1 MNEMPTETAF
11 YDEKGQHG
19 KPEKPAPEKP
29 VNEKGRRRITAFLG
43 LGTIAVLVGLVAF
56 GAKSQ
61 SDRHAS
67 AVAALDARKN
77 TVPAVRAMEVK
88 EITGPR
94 TIELPGNIAAFDS
107 ATLFARA
114 TGYIKTRNVDIGSKV
129 KKGDV
134 LAIIAAPDLDA
145 QLAQAKAQLQQLQA
159 SVQQAQATADLGHVT
174 DQRTARLVAQG
185 WSSAQQG
192 DQDRL
197 TAASSSA
204 AVAVARANVVAQEA
218 AVNRLTELTGFEQ
231 VVAPFD
237 GVITSRLIDV
247 GSLVTADA
255 ASGTS
260 MFSIQRT
267 DVLRVQ
273 VYVPQAAYFGIKDGD
288 HAYVTV
294 PELPGRKFD
303 GVVARNAS
311 ALAAGT
317 RTLLTE
323 VDVDNKNGELTAGL
337 YGILHLQ
344 VQRQSPVISIPSQ
357 AIIFNK
363 DGLLAAVVDDAGK
376 VQLRKLNI
384 EYDNGADVEIRD
396 GLKPGDKV
404 ILSPPANAYD
414 GMSVNI
420 QQPPPK
426 SDTKPG

>member
-1 MNEMPTETAF
+1 MNQMPTEHAF
-11 YDEKGQHG
+11 FDEKAQEK
-19 KPEKPAPEKP
+19 KPEKPT
-29 VNEKGRRRITAFLG
+29 NERGRRRIATLLG
-43 LGTIAVLVGLVAF
+43 FVAVVTVAGLVAF

-67 AVAALDARKN
+67 AVAALETRKN
-77 TVPAVRAMEVK
+77 AVPSVRAVSVK

-94 TIELPGNIAAFDS
+94 TIELPGNMAAFDS

-134 LAIIAAPDLDA
+134 LAVIAAPDLDA

-159 SVQQAQATADLGHVT
+159 SVQQAQATADLGRVT
-174 DQRTARLVAQG
+174 DQRTARLVQQG

-204 AVAVARANVVAQEA
+204 AVAVAKANVVAQEA
-218 AVNRLTELTGFEQ
+218 AVNRLTELAGFEQ
-231 VVAPFD
+231 ITAPFD

-260 MFSIQRT
+260 LFSIQRT

-288 HAYVTV
+288 HATVTV
-294 PELPGRKFD
+294 PELPGRSFD
-303 GVVARNAS
+303 GIVARNAS
-311 ALAAGT
+311 SLSSGT

-344 VQRQSPVISIPSQ
+344 VQRPNPIISIPSQ
-357 AIIFNK
+357 AVIFNK
-363 DGLLAAVVDDAGK
+363 DGLMAAVIDDSNK

-384 EYDNGADVEIRD
+384 EYDNGADVETRE
-396 GLKPGDKV
+396 GLKPGDRV
-404 ILSPPANAYD
+404 ILSPPANVRD
-414 GMSVNI
+414 GMPV
-420 QQPPPK
+420 QVQEPAPK
-426 SDTKPG
+426 SDAKPS

>member
-1 MNEMPTETAF
+1 MNNMPPEQAF
-11 YDEKGQHG
+11 FDEKAHER
-19 KPEKPAPEKP
+19 KPEKP
-29 VNEKGRRRITAFLG
+29 VNERGRRRIAALLG
-43 LGTIAVLVGLVAF
+43 IAVVFIVAGLVAF

-61 SDRHAS
+61 ADRHAA
-67 AVAALDARKN
+67 AVAALEARKN
-77 TVPAVRAMEVK
+77 MVPTVRTVAVK
-88 EITGPR
+88 EISGPR
-94 TIELPGNIAAFDS
+94 TIELPGNMAAFDS

-114 TGYIKTRNVDIGSKV
+114 TGYIATRNVDIGSKV

-145 QLAQAKAQLQQLQA
+145 QLAQAKGQLEQFKAAVLQA
-159 SVQQAQATADLGHVT
+159 EANADLGKVT
-174 DQRTARLVAQG
+174 NQRTARLVQQG
-185 WSSAQQG
+185 WSSLQQG

-204 AVAVARANVVAQEA
+204 ALAVARANVVAQEA

-260 MFSIQRT
+260 LFSIQRT

-288 HAYVTV
+288 HANVTV
-294 PELPGRKFD
+294 PELPGRAFD

-311 ALAAGT
+311 SLAPGT

-337 YGILHLQ
+337 YAILHLQ
-344 VQRQSPVISIPSQ
+344 VQRPNPVISIPSQ

-363 DGLLAAVVDDAGK
+363 DGLMAAVVDDKGK
-376 VQLRKLNI
+376 VQLRKLNV
-384 EYDNGADVEIRD
+384 EYDNGADVEIRA
-396 GLKPGDKV
+396 GLTPGDKV
-404 ILSPPANAYD
+404 ILSPPATVSD
-414 GMSVNI
+414 GMQVKI
-420 QQPPPK
+420 EEPPPK
-426 SDTKPG
+426 TEAKSG